1 MQKYRRI
8 SNDERLTALGK
19 GIAVLEAVVD
29 QPQGVG
35 LPDLA
40 ARLDL
45 PRQTVHRVLVR
56 LEADGLLVRIPGR
69 ERYAVGPRLSRLAL
83 AALASRNQGA
93 PVRAVLQELVDDLG
107 ETCNIGVLEGLDYV
121 YLERIECE
129 WPLRLHIEAGDRVPA
144 HCIAGGKLLLA
155 HLEPKD
161 RKRLLKSRKLV
172 ARTTRTITR
181 VPALEAEFARM
192 LEAGFAT
199 NDQENLEGIVAAAVP
214 IRNRAGRVFAA
225 LTVHGPVPRLTLETC
240 RAHVPRLARAATRI
254 AQVWGLD

>member
-8 SNDERLTALGK
+8 ANDERLTALGK

-69 ERYAVGPRLSRLAL
+69 ERYAVGPRLSRLSL
-83 AALASRNQGA
+83 AVLASRNQGA
-93 PVRAVLQELVDDLG
+93 PVRSVLQELVDDIG

-129 WPLRLHIEAGDRVPA
+129 WPLRLHIEVGNRVPA

-155 HLEPKD
+155 YLEAKD

-172 ARTTRTITR
+172 ARTSHTITR
-181 VPALEAEFARM
+181 VATLETEFTRIR
-192 LEAGFAT
+192 ETGYAT
-199 NDQENLEGIVAAAVP
+199 NDQENLDGIVAAAVP
-214 IRNRAGRVFAA
+214 IRDRAGRVVAA
-225 LTVHGPVPRLTLETC
+225 LTVHGPLPRLTLESC
-240 RAHVPRLARAATRI
+240 QAHVPRLTRAAARI
-254 AQVWGLD
+254 AQVWGIE